1 MPCNGNIKKIQNYIC
16 FSCSSQNNF
25 YWWLVQLLQIK
36 YVSDSVAYFFSM
48 TKLLNR
54 QSFAFKEVKNSGE
67 LNTLLPLYCKE
78 HLESICFKWGAWFTL
93 WMLIAKF
100 TTLLGE
106 FFFLFLNSPV
116 LFSFFLYRM
125 QKVHLSWTNE
135 CIMYSACPLCLF
147 SSL

>member
-93 WMLIAKF
+93 WMLIAMF

-106 FFFLFLNSPV
+106 FFFSIPQLPSFILFLLVQNAKGPFV
-116 LFSFFLYRM
+116 LNKWMHYVFCMPFVPF
-125 QKVHLSWTNE
+125 
-135 CIMYSACPLCLF
+135 
-147 SSL
+147 